1 MKAFFRSP
9 FVIGIVAS
17 LLAVYMALV
26 RWTTRW
32 EVLGGAHARPVW
44 DGGTGV
50 VWTYWHSR
58 LMVAHAIWPLDVQ
71 PVRMLASQ
79 SNDGEIISRATER
92 VGRGI
97 IRGSSAKRKQG
108 VVDQKGA
115 LAAFKQMIAHAR
127 DGGCVGITPDGPR
140 GPRQRA
146 QEGAIRVARSA
157 GVPILPSCASVQG
170 SHYTGNWD
178 RFLLPPLFSRGVI
191 VFGAPIHVPAGA
203 DPAQMEALR
212 LELEQS
218 LTALMHE
225 ADAAVGG
232 PRIEPADVAAAV
244 GPGKVAE

>member
-1 MKAFFRSP
+1 ML
-9 FVIGIVAS
+9 VAG
-17 LLAVYMALV
+17 YMALV
-26 RWTTRW
+26 RRTTRW
-32 EVLGGAHARPVW
+32 QVLGEAHARPVW
-44 DGGTGV
+44 ESDAGV

-58 LMVAHAIWPLDVQ
+58 LMVAHAIWPLDAQ

-127 DGGCVGITPDGPR
+127 AGGCVGIPPDGPR

-157 GVPILPSCASVQG
+157 GVPILPSCASVKG
-170 SHYTGNWD
+170 ARYASTWD

-191 VFGAPIHVPAGA
+191 VFGAPMHVPANA
-203 DPAQMEALR
+203 DAARMEALR
-212 LELEQS
+212 IELEQV
-218 LTALMHE
+218 LTRLMHQ
-225 ADAAVGG
+225 ADQSVGG
-232 PRIEPADVAAAV
+232 PVIDPQDPAEPTPAPQAAR
-244 GPGKVAE
+244 